1 MTRCDLRVGV
11 IGLGA
16 LGLPMAANLRRAD
29 VPLRVH
35 TRSRWAKAIAVA
47 GAIVE
52 QSTTTLPAAS

>member
-1 MTRCDLRVGV
+1 MTRRDLRVGV

-35 TRSRWAKAIAVA
+35 T
-47 GAIVE
+47 
-52 QSTTTLPAAS
+52 